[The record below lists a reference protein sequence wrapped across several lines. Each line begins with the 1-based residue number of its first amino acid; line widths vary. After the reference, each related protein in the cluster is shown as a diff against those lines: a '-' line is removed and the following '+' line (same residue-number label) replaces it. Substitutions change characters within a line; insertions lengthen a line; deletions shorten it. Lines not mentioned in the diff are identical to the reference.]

1 MENNHYSFVCSKFF
15 YTSIAFL
22 LIAVFGFQSFA
33 QSNAKS
39 TDDNNFGSLAKVSE
53 KTDSSLLKR
62 PRIVSENKPLEENK
76 AAPNSNEVK
85 TSAKPQVLSVTSSA
99 RIFELERQ
107 AFDIL
112 NQKRK
117 ENGLAPIEWNED
129 MAKVAR
135 LHSENMAKFKFF
147 SHAGQDGL
155 MVNDRADSL
164 GFYKWKAIGENIAY
178 NRGYANPA
186 EFAAERWMLSPTHK
200 DNILN
205 KRWQVTGVGLAIAD
219 DGTYYFTQ
227 VFLQK

>member
-1 MENNHYSFVCSKFF
+1 MENNHYSFACSKNF
-15 YTSIAFL
+15 YASIAFL
-22 LIAVFGFQSFA
+22 FIAFMGANSFA
-33 QSNAKS
+33 QTNTKS
-39 TDDNNFGSLAKVSE
+39 SEDSNFGSLAKVSE
-53 KTDSSLLKR
+53 KTDNSFLKR
-62 PRIVSENKPLEENK
+62 PRIVVEKDTK
-76 AAPNSNEVK
+76 TAPNSNEVK
-85 TSAKPQVLSVTSSA
+85 ASAKPPVLSVTSSA

-107 AFDIL
+107 AYDIL